1 MQLLSDTQA
10 SGARAGARLLDV
22 RAEPILERLTRM
34 SARLLEAPMALVLTS
49 DGTRVHLRSALGLGE
64 TSAAREAPL
73 EGSPWRF
80 VLARSEALLVQD
92 ARAHPLAAE
101 SLAAA
106 GIGVASYL
114 AVPLRTSTG
123 ETPGS
128 LCVCDR
134 VPRVWAERDVE
145 TLRELARAALTE
157 LELRSGGGSTEQASA
172 GPAYRGIFEA
182 CSEALLAVGRDGRI
196 LEANPAAAELLGF
209 SRDELSGMAARA
221 LHAEARDRERFVEAI
236 EAAGSVR
243 GFETRL
249 RPRDGR
255 ELDCLLYG
263 ALGDGAGV
271 HEVTCVLPTT
281 ATGGATAG
289 RPSAHDALTELPS
302 RTVFLEHLRRLL
314 ERRRFRPDYHLA
326 VLVLDLDRFAQVNES
341 LGRVAGDK
349 VLIAV
354 AQRLTTSVRPE
365 DTVARLGND
374 KFAVLLGDIS
384 SVGAV
389 CGVADR
395 IQFALG
401 QPLRIEGR
409 ELRPS
414 ASIGIALSS
423 DGYASANEFFR
434 SAEAAVAEAK
444 ASGRAQYVIGRPD
457 AA

>member
-10 SGARAGARLLDV
+10 PGGRAAERLLDV

-64 TSAAREAPL
+64 SAAEREAPL

-80 VLARSEALLVQD
+80 VLARSEPLVVRD
-92 ARAHPLAAE
+92 ARAHPLAAS

-106 GIGVASYL
+106 GIGVAAYL
-114 AVPLRTSTG
+114 AVPLRTAAG

-134 VPRVWAERDVE
+134 VPRAWAERDVE
-145 TLRELARAALTE
+145 LLRELTRAALTE
-157 LELRSGGGSTEQASA
+157 LELRA
-172 GPAYRGIFEA
+172 GDAAAAPAAAQPAYRAIFEA
-182 CSEALLAVGRDGRI
+182 CSEALLAIGRDGRI
-196 LEANPAAAELLGF
+196 LEANPAAAALLGF
-209 SRDELSGMAARA
+209 ARDELPGMAARA
-221 LHAEARDRERFVEAI
+221 VHVDPRDRERFVQAL

-249 RPRDGR
+249 RARDGR
-255 ELDCLLYG
+255 ELASLLYG

-271 HEVTCVLPTT
+271 HEVTCVLPSAEAGGV
-281 ATGGATAG
+281 ATG
-289 RPSAHDALTELPS
+289 RPTAHDALTELPS
-302 RTVFLEHLRRLL
+302 RNVFLEHMRRLL
-314 ERRRFRPDYHLA
+314 ERRRYRPDYHIA
-326 VLVLDLDRFAQVNES
+326 VLVLDLDRFAQVNET
-341 LGRVAGDK
+341 LGRAAGDK
-349 VLIAV
+349 VLLTV
-354 AQRLTTSVRPE
+354 AQRLSSSVRPE

-374 KFAVLLGDIS
+374 KFGVLLGDIS

-395 IQFALG
+395 IQFAIG
-401 QPLRIEGR
+401 QPLRLEGR

-423 DGYASANEFFR
+423 DGYGSVNEFLR
-434 SAEAAVAEAK
+434 SAETAVAEAK
-444 ASGRAQYVIGRPD
+444 ASGRAQYVIGRPET
-457 AA
+457 A